1 MNLEYTFSVLKPS
14 CLVPRMY
21 IKKHLKVKSKYIEQF
36 IYSSQETL
44 VVMVKRHHCKIK

>member
-1 MNLEYTFSVLKPS
+1 MNLEYKFSVLKPS

-21 IKKHLKVKSKYIEQF
+21 IKTNKVKSKYIEQF